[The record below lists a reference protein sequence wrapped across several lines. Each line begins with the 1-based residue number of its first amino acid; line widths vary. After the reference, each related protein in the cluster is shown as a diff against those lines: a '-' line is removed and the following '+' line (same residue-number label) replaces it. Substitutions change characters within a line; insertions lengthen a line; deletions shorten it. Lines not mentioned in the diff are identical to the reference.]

1 MRTTTKIIGFL
12 IGLVAVF
19 GAALGVGQITGPV
32 GLAVGGHD
40 QGGHETSGATPESP
54 SGGPQD
60 IPGGLMVSQAGY
72 TLVLDET
79 TAPAGTGVP
88 LSFTI
93 EGPDGT
99 AVTSFDV
106 AHEKELHLIAVR
118 RDFTGF
124 QHVHP
129 TMDADGRWTT
139 PLDLTSGQW
148 RVYADFTATGG
159 NPLTLGADLM
169 VPGKYEPESA
179 TTQTRTAVVD
189 GYEVTIGGD
198 LTPGTE
204 SELTLTVTRG
214 GSPVTD
220 LEPYLGSYGHL
231 VALRAG
237 DLAYLHVHPEG
248 VPDDGKTAPGPDVVF
263 FAAVPSPGDYHL
275 YLDFK
280 HEGEVRTAAFD
291 LSASADTSSTA
302 DETAESPAG
311 EEPTDESGDE
321 HADH

>member
-1 MRTTTKIIGFL
+1 MRTTTKVLGFL

-19 GAALGVGQITGPV
+19 GAALGVGQIAGPV
-32 GLAVGGHD
+32 DLPTAEAHND
-40 QGGHETSGATPESP
+40 GGHESADTMPMEAP
-54 SGGPQD
+54 GGETQD

-72 TLVLDET
+72 TLVLDESTT
-79 TAPAGTGVP
+79 TAGAGVL
-88 LSFTI
+88 LSFTV
-93 EGPDGT
+93 EGPDGS
-99 AVTSFDV
+99 AVTAFDV
-106 AHEKELHLIAVR
+106 AHEKQLHLIAVR
-118 RDFTGF
+118 RDFSGF

-139 PLDLTSGQW
+139 PLDLTAGQW
-148 RVYADFTATGG
+148 RIFADFTATGG
-159 NPLTLGADLM
+159 DPLTLGTDLV
-169 VPGKYEPESA
+169 VPGKYEPEPT

-198 LTPGTE
+198 LTPGSE
-204 SELTLTVTRG
+204 SELTLTVTRD

-248 VPDDGKTAPGPDVVF
+248 VPDDGSTEPGPDVVF

-275 YLDFK
+275 YLDFL
-280 HEGEVRTAAFD
+280 HEGEVRTAAFT
-291 LSASADTSSTA
+291 LSAAAGPSPQVG
-302 DETAESPAG
+302 ETGESPTG
-311 EEPTDESGDE
+311 DEPGDE
-321 HADH
+321 HSDH